1 MGDMEEREK
10 EDLWKEEEK
19 EIMKKDKYKKVEK
32 EKVMIGKVKVKING
46 IEKGEGMI
54 EKDMEKMI

>member
-1 MGDMEEREK
+1 MEEREK